1 MALQFQ
7 YPKRK
12 FRQKFLVL
20 GIQNGFTGTQNSGIP
35 RNFSGFKCQIL
46 DLKTKMSYLMR
57 YFLLI
62 KIDNQHNL
70 KVSRFIFAVF
80 PIVTLA
86 VLPEAKQAKIYAEL
100 GFRKVSF

>member
-46 DLKTKMSYLMR
+46 DLKTKMI
-57 YFLLI
+57 YF
-62 KIDNQHNL
+62 NE
-70 KVSRFIFAVF
+70 VFFAN
-80 PIVTLA
+80 
-86 VLPEAKQAKIYAEL
+86 K
-100 GFRKVSF
+100 S